1 MLINCGVGKLASH
14 PRKRLVPFIA
24 VLPISDKSVT
34 RDLLSNFFLVYRSSP
49 VIKHTNWAFLYQLHV
64 LMLPSNL
71 LQTLL
76 YCKITPQMHVMLN
89 KIDPCS
95 PFPPQMPLNWRTL
108 FRRHPASSDLKA
120 LPCRCTWLYLRLTCL
135 PYVISK
141 PLSAWSWM
149 GTKERP
155 PLMINCSK
163 SPGFC
168 IPMVPRLSGH
178 HVTCSQHF
186 SSRLGES

>member
-1 MLINCGVGKLASH
+1 MPHLHALMLLSISLPPANRTITNAALWNKIKLLT
-14 PRKRLVPFIA
+14 KLCKIDLC
-24 VLPISDKSVT
+24 VLPI
-34 RDLLSNFFLVYRSSP
+34 
-49 VIKHTNWAFLYQLHV
+49 LHRCTWFSFEGRFSTV
-64 LMLPSNL
+64 A
-71 LQTLL
+71 
-76 YCKITPQMHVMLN
+76 YVH
-89 KIDPCS
+89 
-95 PFPPQMPLNWRTL
+95 FH
-108 FRRHPASSDLKA
+108 HPASSGLKA
-120 LPCRCTWLYLRLTCL
+120 LPRRCTWLYLRLTCL